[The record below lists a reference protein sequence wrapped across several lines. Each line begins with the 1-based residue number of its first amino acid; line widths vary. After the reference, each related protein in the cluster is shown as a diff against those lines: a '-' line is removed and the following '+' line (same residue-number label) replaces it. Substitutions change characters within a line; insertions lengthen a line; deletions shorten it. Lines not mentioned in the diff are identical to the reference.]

1 MVSITKDIRKYLQ
14 YQITAKARGYYDK
27 SIATIFT
34 EDNPSLD
41 LGELTPYDGLKY
53 TVDLSKNSVRPGEI
67 NFDETIL
74 PYVNTQK
81 QSLLTTNYCF
91 GNSGINYDLPI
102 YNREYENIE
111 INGNP
116 TITDSEVSNFSN
128 SNYIKFLRSKVTG
141 NDEIIIKFKL
151 NNTNSCSIFHS
162 EYFIAVD
169 ISSNTLKAYNW
180 SKGSY
185 ENILDSIET
194 NKWYWIKAEITNI
207 TTRKYSISTDGEIYG
222 EKLSTEDTSA
232 VLTYSSYN
240 YIYIGNSSY
249 NTSNAMGGIIDL
261 SGCQINSLDLNAS
274 FLVPNYKISKVGSV
288 IIKDNILSNF
298 DSNSYATID
307 DTLNLGTADY
317 EIVIGFEV
325 TQTNTKYQ
333 VLLNS
338 NPIVYLVIA
347 ISPEL
352 LLHSNVGAG
361 GDWTGGLTGNTKIEL
376 NKKYLAKVKRVSGI
390 RYMYLSSDNG
400 NTWSEENNIAD
411 TTSCD
416 KTFRLGQNSA
426 GTQVFTGG
434 KIYLEGSYI
443 KNDNFTYNLN
453 AIKTESKPGIFY
465 NYEDAGS
472 AAELN
477 CFSKSNEFVVL
488 SPDENIT
495 DHTWLGKVNIPE
507 HKISWGSN

>member
-1 MVSITKDIRKYLQ
+1 MVSVTKDVRKFLQ

-27 SIATIFT
+27 SITTTFT

-53 TVDLSKNSVRPGEI
+53 SVDLSKNSVRAGEI
-67 NFDETIL
+67 NFDGTIL
-74 PYVNTQK
+74 PYANTQK

-91 GNSGINYDLPI
+91 GTSGQNYDLPI
-102 YNREYENIE
+102 YNKEYENIE

-116 TITDSEVSNFSN
+116 TITDGQVSNFS
-128 SNYIKFLRSKVTG
+128 SNNYLKFLRSKITG

-151 NNTNSCSIFHS
+151 DNTNSCSIIHS
-162 EYFIAVD
+162 EYFIAID
-169 ISSNTLKAYNW
+169 MSSNTLKAYNW
-180 SKGSY
+180 SKSSC

-194 NKWYWIKAEITNI
+194 DKWYWIKAEITDI
-207 TTRKYSISTDGEIYG
+207 STRKYSISIDGETYE

-232 VLTYSSYN
+232 ALTYSSYN
-240 YIYIGNSSY
+240 YIYIGNSSFD
-249 NTSNAMGGIIDL
+249 TSKAMSGIIDL
-261 SGCQINSLDLNAS
+261 SECQINSLDLNAS
-274 FLVPNYKISKVGSV
+274 SLVPSYKISKVGSV

-298 DSNSYATID
+298 NSSSYATIN
-307 DTLNLGTADY
+307 DTLNLGTDDY

-325 TQTNTKYQ
+325 TQTNTEYQ

-338 NPIVYLVIA
+338 NPVVYLVIA
-347 ISPEL
+347 ISPEM

-361 GDWTGGLTGNTKIEL
+361 GSWTGSLNGNTTIEL
-376 NKKYLAKVKRVSGI
+376 NKKYLAKVKRVSGV
-390 RYMYLSSDNG
+390 RYMYLSDDDG
-400 NTWSEENNIAD
+400 KTWTDENNIED

-416 KTFRLGQNSA
+416 KTFRLGQNSS
-426 GTQVFTGG
+426 GTQIFTGG

-443 KNDNFTYNLN
+443 KNDNFTYNLD

-472 AAELN
+472 ATELN
-477 CFSKSNEFVVL
+477 CFSKSNDFVVL

-507 HKISWGSN
+507 HKISWGG